1 MLYYY
6 KISNNI
12 NIRVQY
18 SIMESTDINES
29 IHAVRELYEK
39 YREEPYMI
47 QRMSQYIKVQLPTIM
62 ESFHN
67 NHIQRNIRNQELIS
81 NQEIFIENFFNRFKN
96 YYYCVNTEKFFYYDQ
111 KNYLLII
118 EDDIIHHILRTIT
131 ESGTISA
138 WKQRTKVTIMK
149 RIKENNILKTIPNS
163 DTIQQVIDL
172 FYPTVFQTK
181 NEAKYF
187 LTILGDNIQKKHLNL
202 IHFIDP
208 KLKSFIRELNN
219 YIHIYVS
226 GQCSQ
231 TIKYKY
237 HEHDYS
243 LCRVL
248 NCNEISTNFQNQG
261 LEQSL
266 NILCVASHY
275 STRYDSSDDYLERM
289 NNDVLKNEI
298 LFLKNTSPDD
308 LISKFLNQ
316 YIQINNSI
324 DENNGQQILWKNIL
338 YLWRHFLN
346 HLKIPSV
353 IFQQVLKSK
362 IIERLHDNYDE
373 INDSFKNI
381 SSKWLPKIQKFITF
395 WNENMEHD
403 EFETDLEIE
412 EVMLIYKKWL
422 NDQSI
427 QINEKQVFDILQYY
441 FPDVETESEK
451 FINKIRCKLW
461 DKNLDI
467 QICLENIRELM
478 MSKQSSSPEI
488 YSQTTISIY
497 EIYQKYCKIQYT
509 SQKMIVSKNYFE
521 KYVYENLTQYIV
533 NNNMISLEW
542 IHY

>member
-1 MLYYY
+1 MYYY

-29 IHAVRELYEK
+29 IYAVRELYEK
-39 YREEPYMI
+39 YSEEPYMI
-47 QRMSQYIKVQLPTIM
+47 QRLSQYIKTQLPTIM

-118 EDDIIHHILRTIT
+118 EDDILHHILRTIT

-202 IHFIDP
+202 IHFVDP

-237 HEHDYS
+237 HEHDYT

-248 NCNEISTNFQNQG
+248 NCNEISINFQNQG

-316 YIQINNSI
+316 YIQINTYT
-324 DENNGQQILWKNIL
+324 DENNNNQILWKNIL

-353 IFQQVLKSK
+353 IFQQVLKNK

-381 SSKWLPKIQKFITF
+381 SSKWLPNIQKFITF

-441 FPDVETESEK
+441 FPDVETEDEK

-488 YSQTTISIY
+488 YSQTAVSIY
-497 EIYQKYCKIQYT
+497 EIYQKYCKIQYG

>member
-1 MLYYY
+1 
-6 KISNNI
+6 
-12 NIRVQY
+12 
-18 SIMESTDINES
+18 MEYTDIDES
-29 IHAVRELYEK
+29 IYAVRELYEK
-39 YREEPYMI
+39 YSEEPYMI
-47 QRMSQYIKVQLPTIM
+47 QRLSQYIKVQLPTIM
-62 ESFHN
+62 DSFHN
-67 NHIQRNIRNQELIS
+67 NHIQRNIRNQELIT

-202 IHFIDP
+202 IHFVDP

-237 HEHDYS
+237 HEHDYT

-248 NCNEISTNFQNQG
+248 NCNEISINFQNQG

-275 STRYDSSDDYLERM
+275 STRYDSSDDYLEKM

-316 YIQINNSI
+316 YIQINPSI
-324 DENNGQQILWKNIL
+324 DENNGNQILWKNIL

-353 IFQQVLKSK
+353 IFQQVLKTK
-362 IIERLHDNYDE
+362 IIERLPDNYDE

-441 FPDVETESEK
+441 FPDVETENEK

-478 MSKQSSSPEI
+478 MSTQSGSPEI
-488 YSQTTISIY
+488 YSKTAISIY
-497 EIYQKYCKIQYT
+497 EIYEKYCKIQYA

-521 KYVYENLTQYIV
+521 KYIYENLTQYVV